1 LSHDELELFVEFG
14 MRGAHNALKT
24 LLLVKMQ
31 AIFSRESFI
40 KTSAQPQDVIEGWR
54 PKVEG

>member
-1 LSHDELELFVEFG
+1 
-14 MRGAHNALKT
+14 MRGAKNALKT